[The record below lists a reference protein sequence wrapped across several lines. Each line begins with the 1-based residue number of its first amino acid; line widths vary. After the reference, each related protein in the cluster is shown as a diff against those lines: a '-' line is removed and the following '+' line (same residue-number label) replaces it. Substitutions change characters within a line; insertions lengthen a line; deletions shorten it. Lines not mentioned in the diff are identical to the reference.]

1 MSVSCEYFE
10 LSVGGLCDELLTR
23 PEESYRL
30 LRVVVSDLESHSPRW
45 AAAPHKYIYI

>member
-1 MSVSCEYFE
+1 MSPGSVVE

-30 LRVVVSDLESHSPRW
+30 LRVVVLSSINLKNEEAIARVGPQSH
-45 AAAPHKYIYI
+45 I

>member
-30 LRVVVSDLESHSPRW
+30 LRVVVCDLETSKLRKPWPAVGRS
-45 AAAPHKYIYI
+45 AT